1 MTVKT
6 KIIIEGD
13 DRSKAAISSAK
24 ANMASLAA
32 AGNKL
37 NGLLSRMGAGLSV
50 ASILAFSKA
59 SIKAFAES
67 EEAVRKLDAVLKATR
82 LAAGLTRKELI
93 KDSAEFQRTLG
104 FSDESVIAAQIE
116 LLKFRVISKATFGD
130 AIRLAAD
137 WARLTGTDLPEA
149 AAKLGK
155 ALADPEAAAR
165 LLKEAGVVLTDNQKS
180 LLKSF
185 EDVNDK
191 AAAQNVIMDALRGS
205 IGGVATEMNTGL
217 LKATNDLKNAWND
230 LLEVLGKKISPA
242 ATGSAGGLAGA
253 INVTRKL
260 IEGTFLAE
268 LQAPRIDPFGRDGGL
283 LAGITLED
291 YKAAQGQINELT
303 RQQSEK
309 DAEDARLKSEL
320 DKKALD
326 KRVAAEKVSAEAAAK
341 ARLALARTQAEQL
354 ARLEQDDI
362 KRALDANKQLYD
374 DKLITAGD
382 YYATLAALQQQQAAS
397 EIALLEQ
404 QRAAALAIQRDP
416 GAEAAEKIKAA
427 GDLLKIEAEIALV
440 QNRVAG
446 EAAASTT
453 AQIAA
458 RRDAVKTAQ
467 DMVDALT
474 LEARLLGLTN
484 QERERSVALL
494 EMEKLQVNLTTQEYE
509 KLSAA
514 LNAALDDKQAA
525 EARRKALDEAVE
537 QAKDIYR
544 ALAENLQR
552 SIADVLNNAFTGEV
566 ARGAVLGLVNLVRVS
581 LSNVLAASLT
591 DSILQ
596 AFPRE
601 SVIGA
606 GKFFGL
612 GAKRDGSTQANA
624 VYVQDVATAAGA
636 DVGGEIAAQTESIFS
651 RLGSMLSNLLGTL
664 GSLLSSLLS
673 SLGSALSGLAGGIGT
688 LFGFAEGG
696 YTGAGGKYQPRGIVH
711 GGEYV
716 FSAAAVRRLGVG
728 MLDNMHRISS
738 GNFMPA
744 APRLSYAEGGLVN
757 LPGAPNVSFSMKN
770 INVLDPSLVAGFLA
784 TTSGERAILN
794 IIERNPGA
802 IRQVIG

>member
-24 ANMASLAA
+24 ANMARLGD
-32 AGNKL
+32 AGSKL
-37 NGLLSRMGAGLSV
+37 NGLLSRLGAGLSV

-82 LAAGLTRKELI
+82 LAAGLTRKELLQN
-93 KDSAEFQRTLG
+93 SAEFQRTLG

-191 AAAQNVIMDALRGS
+191 AASQNVIMDALRGS

-217 LKATNDLKNAWND
+217 LKATNDLTNAWND

-260 IEGTFLAE
+260 IEGEFLAE

-291 YKAAQGQINELT
+291 YKAAEGRINELT

-362 KRALDANKQLYD
+362 KRAVDANQQLYD
-374 DKLITAGD
+374 DKLIAAGD

-404 QRAAALAIQRDP
+404 QRAAALAVQQDP

-427 GDLLKIEAEIALV
+427 AELLKIETEIALV
-440 QNRVAG
+440 QNRIAD
-446 EAAASTT
+446 ETAAATT
-453 AQIAA
+453 AQIGAQ
-458 RRDAVKTAQ
+458 RDAVKAAQ
-467 DMVDALT
+467 EMIDALK
-474 LEARLLGLTN
+474 LEAQLLGLTN
-484 QERERSVALL
+484 EERERSVALL
-494 EMEKLQVNLTTQEYE
+494 AFEKLEVGKTTEAYK
-509 KLSAA
+509 KLHAA
-514 LNAALDDKQAA
+514 LIAAVDDKQAA
-525 EARRKALDEAVE
+525 EARRKALDEALE

-552 SIADVLNNAFTGEV
+552 SIADVLNNGFTGDG
-566 ARGAVLGLVNLVRVS
+566 ARGAVRGLVDLVRVS
-581 LSNVLAASLT
+581 LSNVIAAGLT
-591 DSILQ
+591 DKVLQ

-601 SVIGA
+601 SVVGA
-606 GKFFGL
+606 GKFLGL
-612 GAKRDGSTQANA
+612 GAKRDGSSPVNA
-624 VYVQDVATAAGA
+624 VYVQDVATAGGDAAGGI
-636 DVGGEIAAQTESIFS
+636 GGEIAAQTESIFS
-651 RLGSMLSNLLGTL
+651 RIGSMLS
-664 GSLLSSLLS
+664 SLFNALSSILS
-673 SLGSALSGLAGGIGT
+673 NALSGLGSALSG

-738 GNFMPA
+738 GDFLPRG
-744 APRLSYAEGGLVN
+744 PRLSYAEGGLVN
-757 LPGAPNVSFSMKN
+757 LGGGAPNVSLSLKN
-770 INVLDPSLVAGFLA
+770 VNVLDPSLVAGYLA
-784 TTSGERAILN
+784 TTGGERAILN
-794 IIERNPGA
+794 IIERNPGV
-802 IRQVIG
+802 IRHVIG